1 MLKWFSP
8 KITNK
13 LPCLVR
19 TDKRQFYLKL
29 YLLNYF
35 YFYIKL
41 ILLTNADC
49 IFFIMYN
56 YYIVNNI

>member
-1 MLKWFSP
+1 MLKWSSP

-29 YLLNYF
+29 YLLNTF
-35 YFYIKL
+35 IS
-41 ILLTNADC
+41 ILTNADC